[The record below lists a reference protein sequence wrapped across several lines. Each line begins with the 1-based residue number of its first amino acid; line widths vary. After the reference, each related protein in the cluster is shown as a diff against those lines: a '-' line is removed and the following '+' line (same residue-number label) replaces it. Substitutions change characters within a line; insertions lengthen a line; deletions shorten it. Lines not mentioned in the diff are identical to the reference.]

1 MFTTQ
6 HCAWAA
12 VLVTAA
18 ILTPSPASAA
28 PPSND
33 TSSGATPAAVGFNQV
48 LDTTEATTDAQDAQF
63 NETCGAPATDAS
75 VWYVIQG
82 TGGGV
87 LVDVSESNFTAGVM
101 VGVGTPGSLDTV
113 TCGPGAV
120 GFTAEAGTTY
130 YVLAFDDQADG
141 TGNGGSL
148 HISFVEAPPPP
159 TVSITVDP
167 RGTFSAKT
175 GAAHLTG
182 TYTCTDAD
190 FIEIFGDVRQPV
202 GRGSVTGFF
211 DIFDEG
217 TCDGTPRTWGA
228 DVFPDS
234 GKFAGGKA
242 LTVSFSFACGAFE
255 CTEGF
260 NEQTVQLSGGKK

>member
-1 MFTTQ
+1 MFTRQ

-18 ILTPSPASAA
+18 ILTSSPASAA

-33 TSSGATPAAVGFNQV
+33 LSSGATPATVGFSQV
-48 LDTTEATTDAQDAQF
+48 LDTTEATTDEDDAQF

-75 VWYVIQG
+75 VWYVVQG

-87 LVDVSESNFTAGVM
+87 VVDVSESSFTAGVM

-113 TCGPGAV
+113 TCGPDAV
-120 GFTAEAGTTY
+120 SFTAETGTTY
-130 YVLAFDDQADG
+130 YVLAFDDQEDG

-148 HISFVEAPPPP
+148 HISFGEAPPPP
-159 TVSITVDP
+159 TASVAVDP
-167 RGTFSAKT
+167 RGTFSSKT
-175 GAAHLTG
+175 GIAHLTG

-190 FIEIFGDVRQPV
+190 FIEVFGDVRQPV
-202 GRGSVTGFF
+202 GRLAVTGSF
-211 DIFDEG
+211 DLFDEG
-217 TCDGTPRTWGA
+217 TCDGTPRAWSA
-228 DVFPDS
+228 DVVPDN

-242 LTVSFSFACGAFE
+242 MTVTFSFACGLIE

-260 NEQTVQLSGGKK
+260 DEQTVHLSGKK